1 MFDWYKSVLSKYAEF
16 GGRARRS
23 EFWYFT
29 LVNIIILI
37 VLEVLGATIHGSVGV
52 VFMALAAI
60 YALAVLV
67 PTLAVT
73 VRRLHDTGRSGWW
86 YFIALVPAVGPIILL
101 VFECSDSVPE
111 TNQWGPNPKE
121 AVLTPA

>member
-37 VLEVLGATIHGSVGV
+37 VLEVLASAIHGSVGV
-52 VFMALAAI
+52 VFLALASI
-60 YALAVLV
+60 YALAVFV

-86 YFIALVPAVGPIILL
+86 YFIALVPAVGVIILL
-101 VFECSDSVPE
+101 VFECADSVPG